1 MVGVDPHKDI
11 ADKVLSDDEFMIKL
25 MKAIAIIENGH
36 TQLQTIGNVDQI
48 LRSGL
53 AIANKNRIQ
62 K

>member
-1 MVGVDPHKDI
+1 MVGVDPHTDI
-11 ADKVLSDDEFMIKL
+11 ADKVLSDDEFIIKL

-36 TQLQTIGNVDQI
+36 KQLQTIGNVDQI